1 MKPMLFATAVF
12 TAAAVLVAVLGPML
26 KTCFAALLAW
36 SQRAPMESSPGV
48 VAWAR
53 LAAGLLKCAN
63 QQALESPPGAGPAGS
78 KGIVHLAQLQRRARC
93 SARGDAL
100 EEAEVAEA
108 LLQSLLP
115 PSFAGR
121 VHYSPSTAAREGST
135 AGMRRMVPRDVLMQ
149 HYLKSPY

>member
-1 MKPMLFATAVF
+1 MLFATAVF

-63 QQALESPPGAGPAGS
+63 QQEQALESPPGAGPAGS
-78 KGIVHLAQLQRRARC
+78 KGIVHLAELQRRARC

-100 EEAEVAEA
+100 EEAEMAEA

-121 VHYSPSTAAREGST
+121 VHCSPSSAAQVGST
-135 AGMRRMVPRDVLMQ
+135 AGMRRRVPRDVLMK